1 MCSPTTGEGCAPA
14 SKASRMVIDG
24 YVRVSQLRGREGE
37 SFISPV
43 IQGEQI
49 MAWATMRGAQVGRV
63 FEELDVSGA
72 RADRPLLEK
81 AMVRIETGESDG
93 LVVAKLDRFG
103 RSLIHSLAAVERI
116 QAAGGT
122 FVSVQDGFDLATDH
136 GRLVLR
142 MMLSWAE
149 WELDRIRAGWR
160 TARARAVARG
170 VHMGG
175 RPPAGYERDE
185 AHRLTPHPQHGPFIG
200 AAFEKRADGMTLQRV
215 AAFLTDAA
223 VPTAYSKGAW
233 TVAGLR
239 CVLAN
244 RVYLGELRNG
254 EFVRDD
260 AHPPLI
266 DAATWQLAQSPR
278 MRSQRAPG
286 RPTPLGGLVHCGT
299 CGRVLQS
306 HSVVRN
312 GRRHRTYACRRDDC
326 GGPVHITGR
335 VLEPYVEA
343 CFFALLDQQ
352 RIPAELEALH
362 DDAAEA
368 RAALTAFRDDPAVQA
383 ALGAEHF
390 AAGLATRVQR
400 ERRALGA
407 IAAARDRLQ
416 VLEPGGREVW
426 ETRWSQ
432 LTIVE
437 RRRSMGRLIEEVVI
451 ARGAGAVEARAA
463 VVPRGTDAPMG
474 PPAAPSRWKE
484 QRIETELRGFA
495 TEGWPDDE
503 AFISA
508 GRGPLL
514 AQIHATGGPVRWSRR
529 IATTRPAT
537 CSRGYWTDPR
547 IRAALVS
554 LLDGRRTWPT
564 RRELSALGYD
574 GLYGAMARRGRR
586 AWESEFG
593 FAGRAGLAG
602 PTRWSEPNVLAAMEE
617 LTRGCA
623 SYPSRAVFQAAGLD
637 GLHQAIRTH
646 HGGHDLWARRLA
658 LPRNGRRPHTKT
670 VLRWTDVLVESR
682 LRALAADLGVDRY
695 PLQREFV
702 AAGEGGLYR
711 QIKKTAGHASWA
723 RRLDLPRPTERRP
736 AR

>member
-1 MCSPTTGEGCAPA
+1 
-14 SKASRMVIDG
+14 MVIDG

-43 IQGEQI
+43 VQGEQI
-49 MAWATMRGAQVGRV
+49 RAWASMRGARVGSV

-72 RADRPLLEK
+72 RADRPLLEE
-81 AMVRIETGESDG
+81 ALSRIESGASDG

-122 FVSVQDGFDLATDH
+122 FVSVQDGFDLSTDH

-170 VHMGG
+170 IHMGG
-175 RPPAGYERDE
+175 RPPAGYQHDE
-185 AHRLTPHPQHGPFIG
+185 ARRLQPHPDHGPIIG
-200 AAFEKRADGMTLQRV
+200 AAFTKRAEGMTLERV
-215 AAFLTDAA
+215 AAFLTDAK
-223 VPTAYSKGAW
+223 VPSAYSDGPW
-233 TVAGLR
+233 SVAGLR
-239 CVLAN
+239 CVLTN
-244 RVYLGELRNG
+244 RVYLGELHNG
-254 EFVRDD
+254 EFVREH
-260 AHPPLI
+260 AHPPLT
-266 DAATWQLAQSPR
+266 DPVTWQLAQSPR
-278 MRSQRAPG
+278 LRSQRTPG
-286 RPTPLGGLVHCGT
+286 QPTPLGGLVRCGT

-326 GGPVHITGR
+326 GGPVHITGG

-343 CFFALLDQQ
+343 CFFALLDE
-352 RIPAELEALH
+352 RAIPAELEALQE
-362 DDAAEA
+362 AATEA
-368 RAALTAFRDDPAVQA
+368 RAALVAYRDDPAIQA
-383 ALGAEHF
+383 ALGSEHF
-390 AAGLATRVQR
+390 AAGLETRVQQ

-416 VLEPGGREVW
+416 ALEPGGRELW
-426 ETRWSQ
+426 EDRWPQ
-432 LTIVE
+432 LTVVE
-437 RRRSMGRLIEEVVI
+437 RRRNIGRLIEGICI
-451 ARGAGAVEARAA
+451 ARGAGPVEARAS
-463 VVPRGTDAPMG
+463 VVPRGADDPMDP
-474 PPAAPSRWKE
+474 PPAPPRWDE
-484 QRIETELRGFA
+484 ARIETELRAFA

-514 AQIHATGGPVRWSRR
+514 AQIQAGGGPIRWSRM
-529 IATTRPAT
+529 IATHPPT

-547 IRAALVS
+547 IRAALAAV
-554 LLDGRRTWPT
+554 LDGRRTWPT
-564 RRELSALGYD
+564 RREFAALGYD

-586 AWESEFG
+586 TWEREFG
-593 FAGRAGLAG
+593 FDRRPGLAG
-602 PTRWSEPNVLAAMEE
+602 PTRWTEPNVRTAMAE
-617 LTRGCA
+617 LTRDCE

-637 GLHQAIRTH
+637 GLHQAIRAH
-646 HGGHDLWARRLA
+646 HGGHDLWARRLG
-658 LPRNGRRPHTKT
+658 LPRNGRRPHHKT
-670 VLRWTDVLVESR
+670 VLRWTDALVEPR
-682 LRALAADLGVDRY
+682 LRALATDLGEDRY

-702 AAGEGGLYR
+702 AAGESGLYR
-711 QIKKTAGHASWA
+711 HIKKTAGHASWA